1 MLFRYGRYCTRL
13 PLCYSY
19 ICIFVGEAVIGITV
33 SFWLLSFPT
42 FIFLSLALVKRCAE
56 LVALKEAKQSQV
68 SGRDCN
74 TDDLLV
80 FTSFG
85 TTSSLIAVLMYCF
98 YMNSNVL
105 SNQYQEPQLLWLSLP
120 ALGYWMMR
128 MWVKT
133 LRGEMHDDPII
144 FSLKDRGS
152 LFSIIIMAVFNMV
165 AHAK

>member
-1 MLFRYGRYCTRL
+1 MDVIALACLYAIR
-13 PLCYSY
+13 
-19 ICIFVGEAVIGITV
+19 IFVGEAVIGITV

-68 SGRDCN
+68 SDRDYN